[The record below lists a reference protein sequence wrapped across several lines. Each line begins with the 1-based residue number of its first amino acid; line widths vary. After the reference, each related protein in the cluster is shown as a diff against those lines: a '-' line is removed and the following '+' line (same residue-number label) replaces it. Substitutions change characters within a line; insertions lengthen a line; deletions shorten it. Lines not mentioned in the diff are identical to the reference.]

1 MHRLSVS
8 EFSSYRWPLFQEV
21 IRYARAGIDRIGLW
35 RDKVEEFGFEEA
47 ADLLYEMKVSPSSL
61 SWAGGF
67 TGSDGT
73 PHTLAV
79 DDAIQAVYQAHMVGA
94 ERLII
99 FPGSRNGHTDRH
111 ATRLVT
117 NAIETVLPLAI
128 DLGVKLVIEPVLDR
142 NNSFSFMHRPDEYLR
157 LVQQFESEYVGLSLD
172 LFHVG
177 RNLDLMANFDQFAD
191 RISLV
196 QLCDAKFRNGKWTRC
211 ELGKGV
217 VPLRQWIK
225 LLNYSGYAGDFEVKL
240 LGPEFTNMDYLET
253 IFQARDYFSQQLIP
267 TLFGIAAKR

>member
-1 MHRLSVS
+1 MHRLSIS
-8 EFSSYRWPLFQEV
+8 EFSSYRWPLFKEV
-21 IRYARAGIDRIGLW
+21 VRYAKAGIDRIGLW
-35 RDKVEEFGFEEA
+35 RDKVDEFGYEEA

-94 ERLII
+94 DKLVI

-111 ATRLVT
+111 AMRLVT
-117 NAIETVLPLAI
+117 SAIETILPLAI

-142 NNSFSFMHRPDEYLR
+142 KNSFSFMYRPTQYLN
-157 LVQQFESEYVGLSLD
+157 LVEQFESEYVGLSLD

-177 RNLDLMANFDQFAD
+177 LNLELMANFHKFANH
-191 RISLV
+191 ISLV
-196 QLCDAKFRNGKWTRC
+196 QLCDAKTRNGEWIRC
-211 ELGKGV
+211 ELGKGI
-217 VPLRQWIK
+217 VPLRQWLK
-225 LLNYSGYAGDFEVKL
+225 LLNYSGYAGEFEVKL
-240 LGPEFTNMDYLET
+240 LGPEFSNQSYLET
-253 IFQARDYFSQQLIP
+253 ISQARDYFDQQLVP
-267 TLFGIAAKR
+267 AQFGVA